1 MNIVLLLLIDRLG
14 RFGSTENF
22 CNFAKDFL
30 RVIFFLTFS
39 NEYEIRVYV
48 HYIVKTKKLIIIK
61 VKKMQFFLFQ
71 NLCTILFAIASA
83 SFL

>member
-48 HYIVKTKKLIIIK
+48 HYIVKTKKSINIKENNCNSFCLICIFCFKIYAHFC
-61 VKKMQFFLFQ
+61 VP
-71 NLCTILFAIASA
+71 
-83 SFL
+83 